1 MILQKKKNISKWR
14 CHGHEA
20 RINDGLLLN
29 CKTQIQTINYSW
41 SLTFVTLLWVLH
53 FAYLIYFFWKLWSRA
68 QTIISSRMFY
78 IYIYIYKFLVFLK
91 YYFSIT
97 KHKCNFQ
104 QYFFICFWLK
114 ISFCFDNAAPK
125 FSFTMQWLRCP
136 CYGWEKI
143 KKIIKLR
150 KLKNKIIK
158 KIEP

>member
-1 MILQKKKNISKWR
+1 LSFPYVTMACKWR
-14 CHGHEA
+14 CHGHEG
-20 RINDGLLLN
+20 RINDGFLLN

-53 FAYLIYFFWKLWSRA
+53 FAYFFFFFGNCEVEHRPLFL
-68 QTIISSRMFY
+68 QECFFFFM
-78 IYIYIYKFLVFLK
+78 YIYKFLVFLK

-97 KHKCNFQ
+97 NHKCNFQ

-114 ISFCFDNAAPK
+114 ISFRCDNAAPK